1 MAVLGLLIFPVATR
15 QGLRSLSRVFSVVFA
30 PLVLM
35 QLAWSAHAEIPK
47 EYQVKAVFL
56 FNFTQFIAWPTNT
69 FPGTNAPLMIGV
81 LGENPFGDF
90 LKATVRG
97 EQADGHQIVVS
108 HYRHVDDLGDCQ
120 VLFVGASESKRLKS
134 ILAALKGRPVLT
146 VGDTAGF
153 AENGGTIQLVTEQH
167 KVRFQINLAAAK
179 AAGLTVSS
187 KLLRVAEIVES
198 KKD

>member
-1 MAVLGLLIFPVATR
+1 MEVLGSLIFPVATR
-15 QGLRSLSRVFSVVFA
+15 QGLRNLSRVFSVVFT

-56 FNFTQFIAWPTNT
+56 FNFTQFIAWPTNA
-69 FPGTNAPLMIGV
+69 FAGTNAPLTIGV
-81 LGENPFGDF
+81 LGDNPFGNF
-90 LKATVRG
+90 LKETVHG
-97 EQADGHQIVVS
+97 EKADGHQIVVS
-108 HYRHVDDLGDCQ
+108 HYRQVDELGDCQ
-120 VLFVGASESKRLKS
+120 VLFVSAAESKRLKS
-134 ILAALKGRPVLT
+134 ILTAMKGRSVLI

-153 AENGGTIQLVTEQH
+153 AENGGTVQLVTEQH

-179 AAGLTVSS
+179 TAGLTVSS
-187 KLLRVAEIVES
+187 KLLRLAEIVES